1 MRKRTLAAV
10 AVVGALAVAGT
21 ALAAG
26 GGGPLGFMNG
36 GRDRQDARLA
46 KDLASKLNGVSPAQ
60 VQKALGQVRDERM
73 AKRRNEEASAIA
85 AELDGVSTSDV
96 EKALTKLEAKHER
109 SDNPGDRRSFRR
121 GLRRDGFAAGLAAEL
136 HKSTADVQK
145 ALQAARKKQFDA
157 RLDQAVKNGRITQ
170 KQADQIKK
178 NFQNGPPGVRGP
190 GHGGPGFRGKFDRP
204 NGGPPSGGPGP
215 GSFGGPPPNGQ
226 PGVAY

>member
-1 MRKRTLAAV
+1 
-10 AVVGALAVAGT
+10 VVGALAVAGT

-36 GRDRQDARLA
+36 GRDQQDARLA
-46 KDLASKLNGVSPAQ
+46 KDLASKLNGVTPGQ
-60 VQKALGQVRDERM
+60 VQNALGEVRDERM
-73 AKRRNEEASAIA
+73 AKRRKEEASAIA

-109 SDNPGDRRSFRR
+109 SDRPGDRRSF
-121 GLRRDGFAAGLAAEL
+121 RRDGFAAGLAAEL

-178 NFQNGPPGVRGP
+178 NFQNGPPGFL
-190 GHGGPGFRGKFDRP
+190 GGPGFRGGPKFRGKLGDP
-204 NGGPPSGGPGP
+204 GGGPPDGGPGPGP
-215 GSFGGPPPNGQ
+215 GSFGGPPPDGA

>member
-1 MRKRTLAAV
+1 
-10 AVVGALAVAGT
+10 
-21 ALAAG
+21 
-26 GGGPLGFMNG
+26 MNG

-190 GHGGPGFRGKFDRP
+190 GHGGPGFRGKF
-204 NGGPPSGGPGP
+204 GPPSGGPGP

>member
-1 MRKRTLAAV
+1 
-10 AVVGALAVAGT
+10 
-21 ALAAG
+21 
-26 GGGPLGFMNG
+26 MNG
-36 GRDRQDARLA
+36 GRDQQDARLA

-60 VQKALGQVRDERM
+60 VQKALGEVRDERM

-109 SDNPGDRRSFRR
+109 SDRPGDRRSF
-121 GLRRDGFAAGLAAEL
+121 RRDGFAAGLAAEL

-178 NFQNGPPGVRGP
+178 NFQNGPPGFRGGRHGFP
-190 GHGGPGFRGKFDRP
+190 GGPRFRGKLGGPGD
-204 NGGPPSGGPGP
+204 GPPGEGP
-215 GSFGGPPPNGQ
+215 GSFGGPPPDAT
-226 PGVAY
+226 PGVSY